1 MFFPEND
8 WYKKLE
14 SELRKP
20 YYNDLKKFVE
30 KEYATKTCYPEVN
43 HIYKAFELCSFQNTS
58 VIILGQD
65 PYHGYGQA
73 NGLAFSVNKGQKI
86 PPSLRNIYKEL
97 HTDLGILPC
106 THGDLSLWAE
116 QGVLL
121 LNTTLTVEE
130 AKPTSHQKKGW
141 EEFTDSVIKTL
152 SEQKKNCVFV
162 LWGAHAQSKMSL
174 IDHDDH
180 LILESVHPSPLSASR
195 GFFGS
200 QPFSK
205 VNKYLLKHYKKAINW
220 QLKSEGLF

>member
-14 SELRKP
+14 PE
-20 YYNDLKKFVE
+20 LKKAYFKTLNE
-30 KEYATKTCYPEVN
+30 FIEIEYANKACYPELSNVF
-43 HIYKAFELCSFQNTS
+43 KAFELCTFQNTS

-73 NGLAFSVNKGQKI
+73 NGLAFSVNNGQKI

-97 HTDLGILPC
+97 HADLGILPC

-141 EEFTDSVIKTL
+141 EEFTDSVIKTI

-162 LWGAHAQSKMSL
+162 LWGAHAQSKKVL
-174 IDHDDH
+174 INDECH

-200 QPFSK
+200 KPFSK
-205 VNKYLLKHYKKAINW
+205 VNDYLEIHNKKTINW